1 MARGT
6 AADRGRDRLRGPDSS
21 LTIDTMRI
29 GNVDL
34 QGLARLA
41 PMAGATNAPFRL
53 VARECGSGLTTTEEM
68 DAASVLFQTP
78 HAVAA
83 TAYYPAERPLAM
95 QLLGKKAEDLA
106 EAAARCQAMGA
117 DIVDLNM
124 GCPVPKITGKG
135 KGAALM
141 RDLPAAARILSAMR
155 RAVRVPLTVKI
166 RGGWDDTHLN
176 AVEVARMA
184 EAEGVDAITVHPRT
198 RSQMFTGKAPWTIIA
213 EVVDAVR
220 IPVTGNGDV
229 CSMADARRMVRETG
243 CGSVMIGRGA
253 LGRPWV
259 FDDTYDALPHAAQRA
274 YRERVIARHVEL
286 IRAHCHERYALTQL
300 KKHLSWYTEGL
311 GHACKC
317 RVEIFQART
326 ADEVW
331 ETFQRYWTRAERES
345 APAFEAATA
354 TA

>member
-1 MARGT
+1 
-6 AADRGRDRLRGPDSS
+6 LRAPSS
-21 LTIDTMRI
+21 SVTIVPMRI
-29 GNVDL
+29 GHVEV

-68 DAASVLFQTP
+68 DSASVLYQTP
-78 HAVAA
+78 HAITAS
-83 TAYYPAERPLAM
+83 AYYPAERPLAM
-95 QLLGKKAEDLA
+95 QLLGKSPEPLA
-106 EAAARCQAMGA
+106 EAAARCEAMGA
-117 DIVDLNM
+117 DVVDLNM
-124 GCPVPKITGKG
+124 GCPVPRITGKG

-141 RDLPAAARILSAMR
+141 RDIPATARILRAMR
-155 RAVRVPLTVKI
+155 AAVRVPLTVKI

-229 CSMADARRMVRETG
+229 HSMSDARRMVAETG
-243 CGSVMIGRGA
+243 CQSVMIGRGA
-253 LGRPWV
+253 LGSPWV
-259 FDDTYDALPHAAQRA
+259 FDEAWESMPPVAQRA
-274 YRERVIARHVEL
+274 CRARVIARHVAL
-286 IRAHCHERYALTQL
+286 IKEHFAERFALIQL
-300 KKHLSWYTEGL
+300 KKHLAWYTEGL
-311 GHACKC
+311 GHAREC
-317 RVEIFQART
+317 RAAIFQTKT

-331 ETFQRYWTRAERES
+331 ETFQRYWERS
-345 APAFEAATA
+345 AHTDAALLETA